1 MNIKKEDVSE
11 LNSIIRIR
19 IAPEDYQKDVESA
32 IKKFQKSATMP
43 GFRKGMVP
51 QGMIK
56 KMYGKSF
63 LSEEL
68 NKIVSKSL
76 HEFLQENKISVLGDP
91 LPKENS
97 THENNFDQPA
107 DFEFLF
113 EVGIA
118 PNIDLNLNGL
128 KAVDFYEIEVD
139 DKRVDTYVDDLRR
152 KHGKFSNPEAS
163 NEKSILYG
171 DLVELDEAG
180 NEKEG
185 GIRSTTTISVD
196 LVKDETY
203 KNKLIGIKKDEEI
216 IFNPMK
222 AMQDATEVAY
232 MLRIEKD
239 KAAELTSDFKYKILS
254 VNQVDKLDVAQ
265 ELFDKVYGEN
275 TVTTEDEFRN
285 RVKAD
290 IAAMFGN
297 EARHKFNHDAE
308 DVILDEVKMALP
320 DDFLKRWIVAANEKP
335 LTQEQLDKEYPM
347 YARELKWKMIENKIA
362 TDIDLK
368 IEQEDMMDYA
378 ASVIMQQFGQYQLG
392 QDMIADFAKRY
403 LEKEENV
410 NKAGEAVKTKKVFDY
425 LNQTL
430 SKNVKP
436 VSYDEFTKIVKEH
449 HHHH

>member
-1 MNIKKEDVSE
+1 MNIQKEDVSE

-51 QGMIK
+51 SGMIK

-91 LPKENS
+91 LPKENNA
-97 THENNFDQPA
+97 HDNNFDQPA

-118 PNIDLNLNGL
+118 PNIDLNLSSL

-163 NEKSILYG
+163 DDKSILYG
-171 DLVELDEAG
+171 DLVELDETG

-196 LVKDETY
+196 LVKDEAA
-203 KNKLIGIKKDEEI
+203 KKKLVGIKKDDEVV
-216 IFNPMK
+216 FNPMK

-254 VNQVDKLDVAQ
+254 VNQVDKLEVAQ

-308 DVILDEVKMALP
+308 DVILHEVKMALP

-335 LTQEQLDKEYPM
+335 LTPEQLDKEYPM

-430 SKNVKP
+430 AKNVKP

>member
-1 MNIKKEDVSE
+1 MNIQKEDVSE

-51 QGMIK
+51 SGMIK

-97 THENNFDQPA
+97 AHDNNFDQPA

-118 PNIDLNLNGL
+118 PSIDLNLSSL

-163 NEKSILYG
+163 DEKSILYG
-171 DLVELDEAG
+171 DLVELDETG

-196 LVKDETY
+196 LVKDETA
-203 KNKLIGIKKDEEI
+203 KKKLVGIKKDEEV

-232 MLRIEKD
+232 MLRIEKE

-254 VNQVDKLDVAQ
+254 VNQVDKLEVAQ

-308 DVILDEVKMALP
+308 DVILHEVKMALP

-335 LTQEQLDKEYPM
+335 LTPEQLDKEYPM

-368 IEQEDMMDYA
+368 IEQEDLMDYA